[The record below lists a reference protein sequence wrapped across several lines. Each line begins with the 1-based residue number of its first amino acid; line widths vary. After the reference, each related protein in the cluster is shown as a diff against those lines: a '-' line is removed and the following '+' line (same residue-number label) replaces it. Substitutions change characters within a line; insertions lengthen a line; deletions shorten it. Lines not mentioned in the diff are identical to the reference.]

1 MKKTI
6 LTSALLAMA
15 GVGLMAGSAMA
26 TAVNVT
32 GANGES
38 TLNQIFTNNSWT
50 IDANSNQLTNDA
62 YWQIAEQQSGAWASM
77 MIEIAGNA
85 TTNTFGIYDSSNYVT
100 LMNGAA
106 NAGDKVAIS
115 RSGSGIHI
123 VYSDF
128 EGGNWVSD
136 TSSNV
141 SNFSSVFGFYL
152 GAGSINFYS
161 DMAKNTD
168 NADHMVSYAGTGA
181 NGLSVGHYI
190 LAFEDMASPN
200 WDWDYNDMV
209 LMVES
214 VKPVPE
220 PATMLLF
227 GTGLAS
233 LAGVIR
239 RRRNK

>member
-1 MKKTI
+1 MKKVI
-6 LTSALLAMA
+6 LTGVLLAMA

-38 TLNQIFTNNSWT
+38 TLNQIFTANNWT
-50 IDANSNQLTNDA
+50 INANSDQLTNDA

-77 MIEIAGNA
+77 IIEISAGSSS
-85 TTNTFGIYDSSNYVT
+85 NTFGIYDGAGHAVQ
-100 LMNGAA
+100 LMDGAA
-106 NAGDKVAIS
+106 NAGDKVAITMTGTLLS
-115 RSGSGIHI
+115 AAFYDNGALDIAKS
-123 VYSDF
+123 F
-128 EGGNWVSD
+128 
-136 TSSNV
+136 SNV
-141 SNFSSVFGFYL
+141 QFSTVFGFYL
-152 GAGSINFYS
+152 GNANGPLFYS
-161 DMAKNTD
+161 DATKNSD
-168 NADHMVSYAGTGA
+168 SADHMVSYAGTGA
-181 NGLSVGHYI
+181 NGLSVGHHI
-190 LAFEDMASPN
+190 LAFEDTASSN

-227 GTGLAS
+227 GTGIAS